1 MKPSLFAAALAL
13 LLGVSGA
20 QYNCCD
26 IIAVEATELAAD
38 GWVILPYM
46 FSPYERTT
54 TEHFCN
60 RVEILSVFPNGT
72 SVLLGK
78 RDIENPH
85 PDEQPFSRSVGSVVL
100 PEGTDTITAL
110 ASDSKYGFCGRN
122 LSLTISGTTPTGITA
137 PPAMP
142 SPVAPITAK
151 PVTVGPGTVP
161 TLLPT
166 PDVTVIS
173 TGKEAPIAPPT
184 SAGSAGDE
192 SSFPS
197 MSPSDIP
204 SLTPSDT
211 PSSESSP
218 VSSSSPA
225 GTKAPTRTSS
235 AAGYGFAAALG
246 ATLATGYLL

>member
-1 MKPSLFAAALAL
+1 MKPTLFAVVLAL

-26 IIAVEATELAAD
+26 VIALEAEPGAD
-38 GWVILPYM
+38 GWVISPYM
-46 FSPYERTT
+46 LSLYEITT

-60 RVEILSVFPNGT
+60 RVEILSVLPNGT

-85 PDEQPFSRSVGSVVL
+85 PREQPFTRSVGSVVL
-100 PEGTDTITAL
+100 PEGTDTITAK
-110 ASDSKYGFCGRN
+110 ARDSKYGFCGRSLN
-122 LSLTISGTTPTGITA
+122 LTISGNAPAAISA

-142 SPVAPITAK
+142 SPVTPTTAT

-173 TGKEAPIAPPT
+173 TGKEAPFAPPT
-184 SAGSAGDE
+184 SGGPTGESA
-192 SSFPS
+192 FPS
-197 MSPSDIP
+197 MAPSDIP
-204 SLTPSDT
+204 SWTPSNV
-211 PSSESSP
+211 PSEDPSIKGPGGP
-218 VSSSSPA
+218 VGS
-225 GTKAPTRTSS
+225 KVPTLASS
-235 AAGYGFAAALG
+235 AAGYGFFAAALG
-246 ATLATGYLL
+246 AAVANFYLL